1 MLLVPVISL
10 LGLFVL
16 GSESQ
21 LAVTQPPSLSKSL
34 GSEVKIPC
42 TMNSGYSISKERA
55 RWYQQKSGGVPLF
68 LYHYYTSSS
77 QGRGS
82 GVPERFSV
90 SPDASNNLWNL
101 VIAGVQAEDEADYYC
116 ATWDYLLSG
125 FVFGGGTHL
134 TVTGQNPVH
143 PSVFLFPPSQEE
155 IKTKSKATLV
165 CLMDEFH
172 PGVIQVEWKAD
183 GTTISSGVET
193 TKPLKQGNKY
203 VASSYL
209 TLSESDW
216 KSHNKYACKVT
227 HESKTIEKE
236 VNRSECS

>member
-1 MLLVPVISL
+1 MAQALLLFTILASVGPSVQQLQTLKDPESVA
-10 LGLFVL
+10 LG
-16 GSESQ
+16 GT
-21 LAVTQPPSLSKSL
+21 VTMS
-34 GSEVKIPC
+34 C
-42 TMNSGYSISKERA
+42 RFNSGTIGDGNYPWWA
-55 RWYQQKSGGVPLF
+55 QQKSGMKPRAVMHSTSTRPSDVPD
-68 LYHYYTSSS
+68 
-77 QGRGS
+77 
-82 GVPERFSV
+82 RFSG
-90 SPDASNNLWNL
+90 SR
-101 VIAGVQAEDEADYYC
+101 AGNVMSLTITRAQMEDEAVYYC
-116 ATWDYLLSG
+116 CVWSG
-125 FVFGGGTHL
+125 SEFVFGGGTHL

>member
-1 MLLVPVISL
+1 MAWALLFFTL
-10 LGLFVL
+10 LHSWAGVNSQATLTQPA
-16 GSESQ
+16 SESVDLGQ
-21 LAVTQPPSLSKSL
+21 TTKLSCAKSS
-34 GSEVKIPC
+34 GSW
-42 TMNSGYSISKERA
+42 NSEIS
-55 RWYQQKSGGVPLF
+55 WYQQKPSQAPRFVHCNGCSSRGEGIPDRFTASASGNTGYLTITNVRPEEEGV
-68 LYHYYTSSS
+68 
-77 QGRGS
+77 
-82 GVPERFSV
+82 
-90 SPDASNNLWNL
+90 
-101 VIAGVQAEDEADYYC
+101 YYC
-116 ATWDYLLSG
+116 ASWYRTGSV

>member
-1 MLLVPVISL
+1 MFGASLLVLLATWCTVSSSQPVLTQEPSIS
-10 LGLFVL
+10 
-16 GSESQ
+16 
-21 LAVTQPPSLSKSL
+21 TSL
-34 GSEVKIPC
+34 GKTVRFSCSMSSGEV
-42 TMNSGYSISKERA
+42 TSYAQS
-55 RWYQQKSGGVPLF
+55 WYQQAPGSPPRF
-68 LYHYYTSSS
+68 LYYFYSSAVAGSGDLSRFSASKASS
-77 QGRGS
+77 QNIWYLTI
-82 GVPERFSV
+82 
-90 SPDASNNLWNL
+90 SN
-101 VIAGVQAEDEADYYC
+101 VQPEDEANYYC
-116 ATWDYLLSG
+116 AVWHGSSSMW
-125 FVFGGGTHL
+125 VFGGGTQL
-134 TVTGQNPVH
+134 TVTDQNPVH

-172 PGVIQVEWKAD
+172 PGVVQVEWKAD

-193 TKPLKQGNKY
+193 TKPVKQGNKY

-227 HESKTIEKE
+227 HESETIEKE

>member
-1 MLLVPVISL
+1 MACILLF
-10 LGLFVL
+10 FVL
-16 GSESQ
+16 LSYWAGVRSQ
-21 LAVTQPPSLSKSL
+21 GTVTQPAFVSVSSGQTTKLSCSR
-34 GSEVKIPC
+34 SSD
-42 TMNSGYSISKERA
+42 N
-55 RWYQQKSGGVPLF
+55 WYEHVSWVQQKSAQAPRFVHCNGC
-68 LYHYYTSSS
+68 SN
-77 QGRGS
+77 RGDGIS
-82 GVPERFSV
+82 DRLTASV
-90 SPDASNNLWNL
+90 SGNDAFLTITN
-101 VIAGVQAEDEADYYC
+101 VQAEDEAVYSC
-116 ATWDYLLSG
+116 ATWSHSASVW
-125 FVFGGGTHL
+125 VFGGGTQL
-134 TVTGQNPVH
+134 TVTDQNPVH

-172 PGVIQVEWKAD
+172 PGVVQVEWKAD

-193 TKPLKQGNKY
+193 TKPVKQGNKY

-227 HESKTIEKE
+227 HESETIEKE

>member
-1 MLLVPVISL
+1 MARPLPTLLFLAYCIGFSSQSALTQSSPVSVGLEQTATISCTL
-10 LGLFVL
+10 QGVQFI
-16 GSESQ
+16 SS
-21 LAVTQPPSLSKSL
+21 AYPS
-34 GSEVKIPC
+34 
-42 TMNSGYSISKERA
+42 
-55 RWYQQKSGGVPLF
+55 WYQQKPGKPPRLLIYKS
-68 LYHYYTSSS
+68 
-77 QGRGS
+77 RERAS
-82 GVPERFSV
+82 GVPERFSGETA
-90 SPDASNNLWNL
+90 DNTATLT
-101 VIAGVQAEDEADYYC
+101 IARVQEVDEGDYYC
-116 ATWDYLLSG
+116 AVWHNSV

>member
-1 MLLVPVISL
+1 MAWALLLFSL
-10 LGLFVL
+10 LYYCDGVYSLATL
-16 GSESQ
+16 TQPASESVPPRKETK
-21 LAVTQPPSLSKSL
+21 LSCTKGSGNWNTAVF
-34 GSEVKIPC
+34 
-42 TMNSGYSISKERA
+42 
-55 RWYQQKSGGVPLF
+55 WYQQRPGEAPRFVHCNGCS
-68 LYHYYTSSS
+68 
-77 QGRGS
+77 RGE
-82 GVPERFSV
+82 GIPNRFS
-90 SPDASNNLWNL
+90 ASAAGNTGYLT
-101 VIAGVQAEDEADYYC
+101 IADVQVEDEAIYYC
-116 ATWDYLLSG
+116 ACWSSTDSMW
-125 FVFGGGTHL
+125 VFGGGTQL
-134 TVTGQNPVH
+134 TVTDQNPVH

-172 PGVIQVEWKAD
+172 PGVVQVEWKAD

-193 TKPLKQGNKY
+193 TKPVKQGNKY

-227 HESKTIEKE
+227 HESETIEKE

>member
-1 MLLVPVISL
+1 MAWALLSFILLHYCAGIS
-10 LGLFVL
+10 
-16 GSESQ
+16 SQ
-21 LAVTQPPSLSKSL
+21 PTVTQPA
-34 GSEVKIPC
+34 SE
-42 TMNSGYSISKERA
+42 
-55 RWYQQKSGGVPLF
+55 
-68 LYHYYTSSS
+68 
-77 QGRGS
+77 
-82 GVPERFSV
+82 SV
-90 SPDASNNLWNL
+90 SPGQTIPISCSKSSGSWDSRFWWIRQKPGAAPHFVHCNGCSRGEGIPDRFTASASGNTGQLTITN
-101 VIAGVQAEDEADYYC
+101 AQPEDEADYYC
-116 ATWDYLLSG
+116 VSFYNTANTW
-125 FVFGGGTHL
+125 VFGGGTQL